1 MNKYIT
7 FLGAGSIAEAI
18 LSGIVQAGIVDQ
30 KQIFVTNRSDKER
43 LKELEEKYGVVGV
56 EKKENAVSQADII
69 ILAMKPYDLH
79 ESIKAIKGFV
89 QEGQLIISTLAG
101 ISTDQIRN
109 ELGMNSPV
117 IRVMPNTSAM
127 VGQSATALS
136 KGEYASAEHLD
147 IASQLFQTIGTTTVV
162 NEDDMHIVT
171 AIAGSG
177 PAYFYYMVEAME
189 KAAVEAGFNQQ
200 TAKELIV
207 QTVVGAGKMLQ
218 QSEDDPSTLRK
229 KITSP
234 NGTTEAGI
242 QILEQNYF
250 QKIVMDCVNRA
261 KERSEELGKE

>member
-1 MNKYIT
+1 MKKNIT

-18 LSGIVQAGIVDQ
+18 LSGIIRAEIVNPQ
-30 KQIFVTNRSDKER
+30 QIYVTNRSNKER
-43 LKELEEKYGVVGV
+43 LTELEEKYGVIGV
-56 EKKENAVSQADII
+56 ENKEEAIRHADIV

-79 ESIKAIKGFV
+79 ESMKGIKGFIH
-89 QEGQLIISTLAG
+89 EGQLIISTLAG
-101 ISTDQIRN
+101 ISTEQIGI
-109 ELGMNSPV
+109 ELEMNSPI

-127 VGQSATALS
+127 VGESATALS
-136 KGEYASAEHLD
+136 KGKNATTEHMEIAEE
-147 IASQLFQTIGTTTVV
+147 LFQTIGTTNIVA
-162 NEDDMHIVT
+162 EADMHIVT

-189 KAAVEAGFNQQ
+189 KAANEAGFDQQ
-200 TAKELIV
+200 IAKELII
-207 QTVVGAGKMLQ
+207 QTVVGAGKMLE

-242 QILEQNYF
+242 QVLEQQHF

-261 KERSEELGKE
+261 KERSEELGNS